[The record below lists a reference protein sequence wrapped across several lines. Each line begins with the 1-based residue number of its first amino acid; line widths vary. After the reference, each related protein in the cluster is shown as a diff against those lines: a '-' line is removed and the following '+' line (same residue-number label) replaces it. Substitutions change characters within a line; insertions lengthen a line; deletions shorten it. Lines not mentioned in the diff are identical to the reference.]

1 MERQGRKRKRVYILY
16 YAITLCCENINCDI
30 PLFKDKN
37 IIENACSNINIIYKE
52 IKKNEISP
60 NTDYLFDKVGK
71 SNNEKTIERL
81 EKMKE
86 LMGNLFRINQK
97 S

>member
-1 MERQGRKRKRVYILY
+1 M
-16 YAITLCCENINCDI
+16 
-30 PLFKDKN
+30 KN
-37 IIENACSNINIIYKE
+37 IIFELPLTNKNQEIEAIISKIDNIYKE

-71 SNNEKTIERL
+71 SNTEKTIERL

-86 LMGNLFRINQK
+86 LATFT
-97 S
+97 